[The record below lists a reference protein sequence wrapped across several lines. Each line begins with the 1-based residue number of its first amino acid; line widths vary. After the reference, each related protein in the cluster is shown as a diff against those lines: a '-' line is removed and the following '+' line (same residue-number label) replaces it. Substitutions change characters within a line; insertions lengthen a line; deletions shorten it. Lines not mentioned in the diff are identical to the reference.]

1 MEFLNKEGVQTLW
14 SKVKDKVS
22 SINKESVGLNN
33 VTNDA
38 QVKRSEMGVANG
50 VPTLDSNGKIPVD
63 QLGNLDTVVS
73 MVVTELPTT
82 DIKTNKI
89 YLVKDSTTEGDLY
102 QEYLYV
108 DNKWEKVGTHKQEVD
123 LTGYAKKSEALKT
136 IDIATPNTNVVQ
148 LHMTKVDGTSSDLT
162 IEHATATLAGVM
174 SADDKAK
181 LDSLSNYKLPVAS
194 ATALG
199 GIKLG
204 SGLSATSDGTVNVS
218 ADVVAGSV
226 EWNSI
231 KNKPNVAILGT
242 GYADGTN
249 VNSGRILFQS
259 ENNTDGH
266 VLIGYENIESKYF
279 MAVKQG
285 KGSDSKG
292 SDSNNTYISADGVQI
307 SYNDEN
313 NEHNAN
319 NIKISS
325 NGIKLTTGEG
335 VPSNTVFMADG
346 TTQVLTAITTDE
358 LNEILV

>member
-1 MEFLNKEGVQTLW
+1 MEFLNKEGVQILW

-38 QVKRSEMGVANG
+38 QVKRSEMGAANG

-123 LTGYAKKSEALKT
+123 LTDYAKKSEAVKSLDISQDETSNYLQLTTVNGT
-136 IDIATPNTNVVQ
+136 IIPRNALMPA
-148 LHMTKVDGTSSDLT
+148 TSSV
-162 IEHATATLAGVM
+162 AGLM
-174 SADDKAK
+174 TADDKAK
-181 LDSLSNYKLPVAS
+181 LDGIATDANKYTLPIAS

-204 SGLSATSDGTVNVS
+204 SGLSATSDGTVSVS

-226 EWNSI
+226 QWDSI
-231 KNKPNVAILGT
+231 KNKPNVAIL
-242 GYADGTN
+242 DG
-249 VNSGRILFQS
+249 
-259 ENNTDGH
+259 
-266 VLIGYENIESKYF
+266 
-279 MAVKQG
+279 
-285 KGSDSKG
+285 
-292 SDSNNTYISADGVQI
+292 
-307 SYNDEN
+307 N
-313 NEHNAN
+313 NEFASDNG
-319 NIKISS
+319 NIKTIINGDKFSVCHRVNPS
-325 NGIKLTTGEG
+325 LSMWNVVLTTGDNYIQTNGIKVFGEG
-335 VPSNTVFMADG
+335 DSHHAFTTNGKIFDLSKLVNTSDI
-346 TTQVLTAITTDE
+346 QSISTDE
-358 LNEILV
+358 LNVILV

>member
-14 SKVKDKVS
+14 SKVKDKVQ
-22 SINKESVGLNN
+22 SINKEFVGLNN

-38 QVKRSEMGVANG
+38 QVKRSEMGAANG

-123 LTGYAKKSEALKT
+123 LTDYAKKSEAVKSVETTTTGDL
-136 IDIATPNTNVVQ
+136 VQ
-148 LHMTKVDGTSSDLT
+148 LNVIKVNTMQSNVNIAS
-162 IEHATATLAGVM
+162 ATQRLAGVM
-174 SADDKAK
+174 SAVDKNK
-181 LDSLSNYKLPVAS
+181 LDGIADGANKYTLPIAS

-204 SGLSATSDGTVNVS
+204 SGLSATSDGTVSVS

-226 EWNSI
+226 QWDSI
-231 KNKPNVAILGT
+231 ENKPNVAILGT
-242 GYADGTN
+242 GDADGTN
-249 VNSGRILFQS
+249 ANSGRILFQTEQNNNGYAIIGNDGES
-259 ENNTDGH
+259 YSISVSQEDENN
-266 VLIGYENIESKYF
+266 GYT
-279 MAVKQG
+279 
-285 KGSDSKG
+285 
-292 SDSNNTYISADGVQI
+292 TYISSDGVYVA
-307 SYNDEN
+307 STK
-313 NEHNAN
+313 
-319 NIKISS
+319 KIGDVTNKVEIGA
-325 NGIKLTTGEG
+325 NGITLSNREG
-335 VPSNTVFMADG
+335 IPSNCVFMTDG
-346 TTQVLTAITTDE
+346 TTQELTEITTDE

>member
-1 MEFLNKEGVQTLW
+1 MEFLNKEGVQILW

-38 QVKRSEMGVANG
+38 QVKRSEMGAANG
-50 VPTLDSNGKIPVD
+50 VPTLDANGKIPVD

-82 DIKTNKI
+82 DIKSNKI

-123 LTGYAKKSEALKT
+123 LTSYAKKNEAVKSLDISQDEASNILKLT
-136 IDIATPNTNVVQ
+136 A
-148 LHMTKVDGTSSDLT
+148 VDGTLISNIALMS
-162 IEHATATLAGVM
+162 ATSGAAGLM
-174 SADDKAK
+174 TADDKAK
-181 LDSLSNYKLPVAS
+181 LDGIAADANKYTLPIAS

-204 SGLSATSDGTVNVS
+204 SGLSATKDGTVSVS

-226 EWNSI
+226 EWDSI
-231 KNKPNVAILGT
+231 KNKPNVAILG
-242 GYADGTN
+242 ADDASMTN
-249 VNSGRILFQS
+249 ANSGRILFQT
-259 ENNTDGH
+259 EDNADGYAI
-266 VLIGYENIESKYF
+266 IGYNQNEYSIVTIKEDETN
-279 MAVKQG
+279 
-285 KGSDSKG
+285 
-292 SDSNNTYISADGVQI
+292 SNNTYISADGVQVT
-307 SYNDEN
+307 YKNKQVENDT
-313 NEHNAN
+313 HNV
-319 NIKISS
+319 KISS
-325 NGIKLTTGEG
+325 NGITLTTDEG
-335 VPSNTVFMADG
+335 VPSNTIFMADG
-346 TTQVLTAITTDE
+346 TTQVLVEITTDE

>member
-1 MEFLNKEGVQTLW
+1 MEFLNKEGVQILW

-38 QVKRSEMGVANG
+38 QVKRSEMGAANG
-50 VPTLDSNGKIPVD
+50 VPTLDANGKIPVD

-82 DIKTNKI
+82 DIKANKI

-123 LTGYAKKSEALKT
+123 LTDYAKKNEAVKSLDISQGEASNILKLT
-136 IDIATPNTNVVQ
+136 A
-148 LHMTKVDGTSSDLT
+148 VDGTLISNIALMP
-162 IEHATATLAGVM
+162 ATSGVAGLM
-174 SADDKAK
+174 TADDKAK
-181 LDSLSNYKLPVAS
+181 LDSLSNYTLPIAS

-204 SGLSATSDGTVNVS
+204 SGLSATSDGTVSVS

-226 EWNSI
+226 EWDSI
-231 KNKPNVAILGT
+231 KNKPNVAILD
-242 GYADGTN
+242 ADNTFYSGGKVKTVINGNHFNVACRQNTSMNLWTN
-249 VNSGRILFQS
+249 TLEINGLKVS
-259 ENNTDGH
+259 
-266 VLIGYENIESKYF
+266 V
-279 MAVKQG
+279 
-285 KGSDSKG
+285 
-292 SDSNNTYISADGVQI
+292 
-307 SYNDEN
+307 
-313 NEHNAN
+313 
-319 NIKISS
+319 
-325 NGIKLTTGEG
+325 NGIQTFGGGKSTEAFTTNGGIVDLSTLVKSISEE
-335 VPSNTVFMADG
+335 D
-346 TTQVLTAITTDE
+346 

>member
-1 MEFLNKEGVQTLW
+1 MEFLNKEGVQILW

-22 SINKESVGLNN
+22 SINKQSIGLNN

-50 VPTLDSNGKIPVD
+50 VPTLDANGKIPVD

-73 MVVTELPTT
+73 MVVTELPST

-123 LTGYAKKSEALKT
+123 LTGYAKKSEAAKSLS
-136 IDIATPNTNVVQ
+136 ISQDEESNV
-148 LHMTKVDGTSSDLT
+148 LNLTTVDGTPASTTALMPATSS
-162 IEHATATLAGVM
+162 TAGLMTAN
-174 SADDKAK
+174 DKAK
-181 LDSLSNYKLPVAS
+181 LDGIATGANNYTLPVAS

-204 SGLSATSDGTVNVS
+204 SGLSATTDGTVSVS

-242 GYADGTN
+242 GDADGAD
-249 VNSGRILFQS
+249 VNDGRILFS
-259 ENNTDGH
+259 TEDNIDNYAFIGNDGESYSVEVAENEENN
-266 VLIGYENIESKYF
+266 SK
-279 MAVKQG
+279 
-285 KGSDSKG
+285 
-292 SDSNNTYISADGVQI
+292 NTYISADLVQI
-307 SYNDEN
+307 S
-313 NEHNAN
+313 
-319 NIKISS
+319 SS
-325 NGIKLTTGEG
+325 NKQDSSDINSIRISTNGITLTTKEG